1 MQPSLFTKRVAA
13 IPNIVLAPLLMTCVS
28 VLPRL
33 LKIIIII
40 IIIIIIMMGGGGVGG
55 GVIYQANVRD

>member
-33 LKIIIII
+33 PKIIIII
-40 IIIIIIMMGGGGVGG
+40 IIIIIMGGGGVGG